1 MVERRRH
8 ELEGPDGRCL
18 VVEDAGPL
26 DGEVL
31 LLHGGTPGTGSVYE
45 PNLFAGAAR
54 GIRHVSYARPGYGG
68 SDRDPGRSIADCAA
82 DAEAVLDQLG
92 IDRFYTSGWSGGGPH
107 ALATVAQLGERVR
120 AAVIVASFAPRN
132 AEGLD
137 WLTGMAPENHVE
149 FGAAE
154 AGPEQLERFLAGAAT
169 SLGAFDAERPQE
181 AFGELLGPVDSALFT
196 NESARHGARVM
207 REALRDGTWG
217 WFDDNLAFIA
227 EWGFDLGS
235 IRVPISVWHGGDDRM
250 VPLSHGRWL
259 AEHVPGARAR
269 LLPDEGHLSLEL
281 RRYGDI
287 LDDLLELG
295 EEPVNSSAPLR

>member
-1 MVERRRH
+1 MVERRRY
-8 ELEGPDGRCL
+8 EVGGPGGRRL
-18 VVEDAGPL
+18 VVEDAGPR
-26 DGEVL
+26 DGAVL
-31 LLHGGTPGTGSVYE
+31 LMHGGTPGTGSVYE
-45 PNLFAGAAR
+45 PNLLAGAAR

-82 DAEAVLDQLG
+82 DAEAVVDQLG

-107 ALATVAQLGERVR
+107 ALATVALLGERVR
-120 AAVIVASFAPRN
+120 AAVIVASFAPRD

-154 AGPEQLERFLAGAAT
+154 AGPEELETFLEGAA
-169 SLGAFDAERPQE
+169 SRLGGFDVEQPQE
-181 AFGELLGPVDSALFT
+181 AFGGLLGSVDAPLFT
-196 NESARHGARVM
+196 NEIARHGSRVIG
-207 REALRDGTWG
+207 EALRDGLWG

-227 EWGFDLGS
+227 EWGCDLDS
-235 IRVPISVWHGGDDRM
+235 IRSPVSIWHGGDDRM

-259 AEHVPGARAR
+259 ADHVPGARAR
-269 LLPDEGHLSLEL
+269 LLPEEGHLSLEL

-287 LDDLLELG
+287 LDELLELG
-295 EEPVNSSAPLR
+295 DETVTAPRRR